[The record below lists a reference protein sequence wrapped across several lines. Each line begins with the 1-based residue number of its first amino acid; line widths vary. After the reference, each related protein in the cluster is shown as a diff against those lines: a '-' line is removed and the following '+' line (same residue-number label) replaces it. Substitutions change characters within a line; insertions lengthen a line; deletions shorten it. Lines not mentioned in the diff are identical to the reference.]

1 MSDPA
6 LVARPR
12 ASTLHRVICHQTEPK
27 AILSKPEPEPAP
39 DEQGWDAHLWGVLV
53 LLCGVLF
60 LDGLDVSMVGVALP
74 SIREDL
80 GLSTSQ
86 LQWIVSGY
94 VLGYGGLLLLG
105 GRAADLLGRRRVLL
119 GALTVFTAAS
129 LLGGLVSD
137 GSLLVATRFLK
148 GASAAFTAPASLSMI
163 TTTFPEGYCRNRAL
177 SIYTACGASGFSL
190 GLIFGGLLTEVG
202 WRFTFL
208 LPVPIAA
215 AILIAAPRLLEKDGP
230 LKVDRRAFDIAGAVA
245 VTVGM
250 LLLVRTV
257 VRAPDVGWES
267 TETLVAFA
275 IAAALLA
282 AFVTIER
289 RAEQPLVRLGILRSP
304 SLRRA
309 NLGAMAV
316 FGAYVGFQFVA
327 TLYMQT
333 LLGWS
338 ALGMA
343 FAFLP
348 AGLIVAFGAPRIGA
362 LADRFGTERVIVVG
376 GIAFVIGYALF
387 LRIDEGSAYAA
398 VMLPTMLL
406 LGTGFA
412 LTFPSLNI
420 QATAGIANEE
430 QGLASGLVST
440 SFQVGGAVVL
450 AVVSAIVTS
459 QTGSATD
466 ASSLLDGYHPAI
478 AVVTLVAALGLLVGL
493 TGILSRGRVLAMAE

>member
-1 MSDPA
+1 M
-6 LVARPR
+6 
-12 ASTLHRVICHQTEPK
+12 T
-27 AILSKPEPEPAP
+27 
-39 DEQGWDAHLWGVLV
+39 G
-53 LLCGVLF
+53 
-60 LDGLDVSMVGVALP
+60 
-74 SIREDL
+74 
-80 GLSTSQ
+80 
-86 LQWIVSGY
+86 
-94 VLGYGGLLLLG
+94 
-105 GRAADLLGRRRVLL
+105 
-119 GALTVFTAAS
+119 
-129 LLGGLVSD
+129 
-137 GSLLVATRFLK
+137 
-148 GASAAFTAPASLSMI
+148 
-163 TTTFPEGYCRNRAL
+163 
-177 SIYTACGASGFSL
+177 
-190 GLIFGGLLTEVG
+190 
-202 WRFTFL
+202 
-208 LPVPIAA
+208 
-215 AILIAAPRLLEKDGP
+215 
-230 LKVDRRAFDIAGAVA
+230 
-245 VTVGM
+245 GM
-250 LLLVRTV
+250 LLLVY
-257 VRAPDVGWES
+257 
-267 TETLVAFA
+267 TLVEAPQAGWFSARTLGSFLAVAA
-275 IAAALLA
+275 ILT
-282 AFVTIER
+282 AFVIRER
-289 RAEQPLVRLGILRSP
+289 RTPTPLVRLGILRSG
-304 SLRRA
+304 SLVRA
-309 NLGAMAV
+309 NLGAMSL
-316 FGAYVGFQFVA
+316 FGGWVGFQFIA

-362 LADRFGTERVIVVG
+362 LADRFGTERIIVVG

-466 ASSLLDGYHPAI
+466 ASSLLDGYRPAI

>member
-1 MSDPA
+1 MSDRP
-6 LVARPR
+6 LVETVS
-12 ASTLHRVICHQTEPK
+12 ASNLDAVICHQTEPK
-27 AILSKPEPEPAP
+27 VILTKPQAEPAP
-39 DEQGWDAHLWGVLV
+39 DEPGWDAHLWGVLI

-119 GALTVFTAAS
+119 GALGVFTCAS

-215 AILIAAPRLLEKDGP
+215 AILLVGPRLLPKDP
-230 LKVDRRAFDIAGAVA
+230 PKRVDRRGVDVAGAFA
-245 VTVGM
+245 VTAGM

-257 VRAPDVGWES
+257 VRAPDVGWGS
-267 TETLVAFA
+267 GSTLVSFA
-275 IAAALLA
+275 IAAALLT
-282 AFVTIER
+282 AFVAIER
-289 RAEQPLVRLGILRSP
+289 RAPQPLVRLEILRSA
-304 SLRRA
+304 SLVRA

-316 FGAYVGFQFVA
+316 FGSYVGFQFVA
-327 TLYMQT
+327 TSSGNFRHGVC
-333 LLGWS
+333 LGS
-338 ALGMA
+338 EVGFRVDIAPIPPTEPNYRA
-343 FAFLP
+343 YP
-348 AGLIVAFGAPRIGA
+348 FG
-362 LADRFGTERVIVVG
+362 
-376 GIAFVIGYALF
+376 Y
-387 LRIDEGSAYAA
+387 
-398 VMLPTMLL
+398 
-406 LGTGFA
+406 GFA
-412 LTFPSLNI
+412 YRAYFK
-420 QATAGIANEE
+420 
-430 QGLASGLVST
+430 
-440 SFQVGGAVVL
+440 
-450 AVVSAIVTS
+450 
-459 QTGSATD
+459 
-466 ASSLLDGYHPAI
+466 
-478 AVVTLVAALGLLVGL
+478 
-493 TGILSRGRVLAMAE
+493 R

>member
-202 WRFTFL
+202 WRVTFL

-230 LKVDRRAFDIAGAVA
+230 LKVDRRGFDIAGAFA

-257 VRAPDVGWES
+257 VRAPDVGWGS

-362 LADRFGTERVIVVG
+362 LADRFGTERIIVVG